1 MEEPI
6 RETQPEGALV
16 PPPRIPPGAIAT
28 ATPEPPRKPRHASVR
43 RSRVEML
50 IGGLMDKLDSVAD
63 RVAQAMGLR

>member
-28 ATPEPPRKPRHASVR
+28 ATPEPPRKPRHAPVR
-43 RSRVEML
+43 RGRVETL
-50 IGGLMDKLDSVAD
+50 IGSLLDGLDSVAD
-63 RVAQAMGLR
+63 RVRQAMGLR